1 MCDHQL
7 RLGFPN
13 SCALVTVVCIVVI
26 ILLCEMEPSLFPGGC
41 ELHCISGH
49 CRECVLGM
57 QLGLTEIQ
65 QEDQTTEGCVSQG
78 F

>member
-1 MCDHQL
+1 
-7 RLGFPN
+7 
-13 SCALVTVVCIVVI
+13 
-26 ILLCEMEPSLFPGGC
+26 MEPSLFPGGC